1 MVSRDFIGPN
11 SLHAIYSYIHFDY
24 IQLWLLGRAMHNIEL
39 LKELTL
45 RRDTLQYVL
54 ICRGE
59 FFLQTCDFAARL
71 RVLILIHARASASN
85 ARADG
90 CMTSHYALR
99 YSKLYNNYIKSF
111 HFIYN
116 CILLL

>member
-1 MVSRDFIGPN
+1 
-11 SLHAIYSYIHFDY
+11 
-24 IQLWLLGRAMHNIEL
+24 MHNIEL

-54 ICRGE
+54 ICRGD

-85 ARADG
+85 ARADDAWRHI
-90 CMTSHYALR
+90 THYDTA
-99 YSKLYNNYIKSF
+99 NYI
-111 HFIYN
+111 I
-116 CILLL
+116 IT